1 MEGNRNYKVSVV
13 MFLDKTTVNNQL
25 IIIYLHAVI
34 DTIYE

>member
-34 DTIYE
+34 DIICE